1 MSISPCWTSKKAVIL
16 ALGMTAAAAAPTI
29 VSAPGFA
36 AEFSDVRSHWARPFI
51 EALAEEEIIS
61 GFPDGTFKPDAPV
74 TRAQFAAIVRQAFNE
89 NKVRDARGFT
99 DVPANY
105 WAASAINE
113 AYETK
118 FMSGYP
124 NSQFR
129 PAEEIPKVQVLVSLT
144 SGLQLSPKSQT
155 TDTFKAFKDAAEIPD
170 YAVNGT
176 AAATENGFVVNYPNV
191 SYLNPNEVATRGDVA
206 AFIYQAL
213 VNKGEF
219 QPLSNRSEAS
229 EYIVRRTTQANQANS
244 NTSNN
249 SSNQISNTTNTQNPL
264 FRLEKGTKIQINYLA
279 SDKIVVTPNETIN
292 ITLEVANDIK
302 NLEGK
307 VLIPKGSKI
316 DGQLVPRYSGSN
328 FLGTQFVAQKLSI
341 ANDSYT
347 SINAT
352 SALVTSEKP
361 TSVNPGTVQDAATT
375 AAARAVLGTILGQQ
389 VDLGNILTSVV
400 TGKTNPE
407 PNAQT
412 PQNTLV
418 VIDPETDLSLT
429 FGSDFYVSSI
439 ASS

>member
-1 MSISPCWTSKKAVIL
+1 MSSLPYWTSKKSVIL
-16 ALGMTAAAAAPTI
+16 AGITAIAIMPI
-29 VSAPGFA
+29 VTVPVEA
-36 AEFSDVRSHWARPFI
+36 AEFSDVRGHWARPFI
-51 EALAEEEIIS
+51 EALAAEEIIS
-61 GFPDGTFKPDAPV
+61 GFPDGTFRPDAPV
-74 TRAQFAAIVRQAFNE
+74 TRAQFAAIVRQAFNQ

-99 DVPANY
+99 DVPVYY
-105 WAASAINE
+105 WASAAINE

-144 SGLQLSPKSQT
+144 SGLQLSPKIQT
-155 TDTFKAFKDAAEIPD
+155 VDTFKAFKDAAEIPE
-170 YAVNGT
+170 YAVNGV
-176 AAATENGFVVNYPNV
+176 ASATENGFVVNYPNV
-191 SYLNPNEVATRGDVA
+191 NYLNPNEVASRGDVA

-219 QPLSNRSEAS
+219 QPMSDRSEAA
-229 EYIVRRTTQANQANS
+229 EYIVRGTQANQALD
-244 NTSNN
+244 NTSSQTN
-249 SSNQISNTTNTQNPL
+249 SSNQTSSTTNTQNPL
-264 FRLEKGTKIQINYLA
+264 FKLEKGTNIQVNYLA
-279 SDKIVVTPNETIN
+279 SDKVVVTPNETIN
-292 ITLEVANDIK
+292 LTLDVANDIK

-316 DGQLVPRYSGSN
+316 EGQLVPRYSGSN

-341 ANDSYT
+341 ANNSYT

-361 TSVNPGTVQDAATT
+361 TNVNPGTVQDAATT

-400 TGKTNPE
+400 TGRTNPE
-407 PNAQT
+407 PSVQT
-412 PQNTLV
+412 TQTTLV
-418 VIDPETDLSLT
+418 IIDPETDLSLT
-429 FGSDFYVSSI
+429 FGSDFYVGTI
-439 ASS
+439 AGS

>member
-1 MSISPCWTSKKAVIL
+1 MSSLPFWTSKNSVIL
-16 ALGMTAAAAAPTI
+16 ARITAI
-29 VSAPGFA
+29 VAMPIVISAPVEA
-36 AEFSDVRSHWARPFI
+36 AEFSDVRGHWARPFI
-51 EALAEEEIIS
+51 EALAAEEIIS

-89 NKVRDARGFT
+89 NKVRDARGFA
-99 DVPANY
+99 DVPVNY

-144 SGLQLSPKSQT
+144 SGLQLSPKIQT
-155 TDTFKAFKDAAEIPD
+155 VDTFKAFKDAAEIPV
-170 YAVNGT
+170 YAVNGV
-176 AAATENGFVVNYPNV
+176 ASATENGFVVNYPNV
-191 SYLNPNEVATRGDVA
+191 NYLNPNEVATRGDVA

-229 EYIVRRTTQANQANS
+229 EYIVRGTTQSPQS
-244 NTSNN
+244 NNNASSQTHN
-249 SSNQISNTTNTQNPL
+249 SSNQISTNTQNPL
-264 FRLEKGTKIQINYLA
+264 FKLEKGTKIQVNYLA
-279 SDKIVVTPNETIN
+279 SDKLVVTPNETIN
-292 ITLEVANDIK
+292 MTLEVANDIK

-316 DGQLVPRYSGSN
+316 EGQLVPRYSSSK

-341 ANDSYT
+341 ASNSYT

-361 TSVNPGTVQDAATT
+361 TNVNPGTVQDAATT

-400 TGKTNPE
+400 TGKTNTE
-407 PNAQT
+407 PNVQT
-412 PQNTLV
+412 PENTLV

-429 FGSDFYVSSI
+429 FGSDFYVSTI
-439 ASS
+439 AGS

>member
-1 MSISPCWTSKKAVIL
+1 MSIFPCWASKKPVVLIGIIAIAATPIV
-16 ALGMTAAAAAPTI
+16 TAP
-29 VSAPGFA
+29 VEA
-36 AEFSDVRSHWARPFI
+36 AEFSDVRGHWARPFI
-51 EALAEEEIIS
+51 EALAAEEIIS

-99 DVPANY
+99 DVPVNY
-105 WAASAINE
+105 WANAAINE

-144 SGLQLSPKSQT
+144 SGLQLSPKIQT
-155 TDTFKAFKDAAEIPD
+155 VDTFKAFKDAAEIPE
-170 YAVNGT
+170 YAVNGV
-176 AAATENGFVVNYPNV
+176 ASATENGFVVNYPNV
-191 SYLNPNEVATRGDVA
+191 NYLNPNEVATRGDVA

-219 QPLSNRSEAS
+219 QPLSDRSEAS
-229 EYIVRRTTQANQANS
+229 EFIVRGIQANQAQE
-244 NTSNN
+244 NTSSQNNN
-249 SSNQISNTTNTQNPL
+249 SSNQISSNTNTQNPL
-264 FRLEKGTKIQINYLA
+264 FKLEKGTKIQVNYLA
-279 SDKIVVTPNETIN
+279 SDKVVVTPNETIN
-292 ITLEVANDIK
+292 MTLEVANDIK

-316 DGQLVPRYSGSN
+316 EGQLVPRYNGSN

-341 ANDSYT
+341 ASNSYT

-361 TSVNPGTVQDAATT
+361 TNVNQGTVQDAATT

-400 TGKTNPE
+400 TGKTNTE
-407 PNAQT
+407 PNVQT
-412 PQNTLV
+412 TQTTLV
-418 VIDPETDLSLT
+418 IIDPETDLSLT
-429 FGSDFYVSSI
+429 FGSDFYVSTI
-439 ASS
+439 AGS